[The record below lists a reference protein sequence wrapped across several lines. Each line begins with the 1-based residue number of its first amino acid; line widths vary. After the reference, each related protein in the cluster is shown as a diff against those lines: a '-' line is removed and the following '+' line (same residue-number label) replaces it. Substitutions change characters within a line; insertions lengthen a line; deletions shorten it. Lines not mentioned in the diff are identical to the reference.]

1 LNKDVNRKVL
11 SESLP
16 LFGILGIL
24 SAFRHIVFAGGL
36 GRKYGGIWEKQGKL
50 FEYEAGIAN
59 LAFGILCFKS
69 MNESIEVQKS
79 AILGYAIYLFGSMI
93 VHIYIIINESTNFAQ
108 KMGTIVAFFTTTLI
122 MFQISILS

>member
-1 LNKDVNRKVL
+1 
-11 SESLP
+11 
-16 LFGILGIL
+16 
-24 SAFRHIVFAGGL
+24 
-36 GRKYGGIWEKQGKL
+36 
-50 FEYEAGIAN
+50 
-59 LAFGILCFKS
+59 

-93 VHIYIIINESTNFAQ
+93 VHIYIIINESTNFVQ